1 MTSPIRKA
9 GRTLRDFHAMVR
21 EGFEEFLHLGV
32 SGSLVLLVA
41 TIAALVL
48 ANSVWHEAF
57 IEFWHTEMGI
67 SFGTFEFQQSALHW
81 IDDGLM
87 ALFFFVV
94 GLEIKR
100 EILVGELST
109 FRKASLPILAAVGG
123 MVGPALIYVLI
134 NRGGEGAGGWGIP
147 MATDI
152 AFALGVLALLGSR
165 IPTSL
170 KVFLSAL
177 AIADDIGAI
186 LVIAIFYT
194 SQIMWSW
201 LFAGVALLLVMV
213 LLNVMRVESPLPY
226 AIGASVIW
234 FCFLNSGVHA
244 TIAGVLVAFT
254 IPASSRMQPMAFVEW
269 ARGKIDEI
277 AEKNV
282 PGDHVLQTPDQQH
295 CAQEIQAQAR
305 WIQAPLQRME
315 HALLPLSTFVILPL
329 FALANAGV
337 VLVGLDIPELILEP
351 VSLGI
356 FFGLVVGKQLGITG
370 AAWLAVKLKLAELP
384 KGVTWRHIYGA
395 GWLGGI
401 GFTMSLF
408 ISGLAFRAGI
418 LQAEAKLAILIT
430 SVVAGLG
437 GYLVLRGAPPA
448 DEALLDSDLTGELD
462 SSEAVA

>member
-1 MTSPIRKA
+1 MTSNIGKA
-9 GRTLRDFHAMVR
+9 GRTLREFHAKVR
-21 EGFEEFLHLGV
+21 EGFAEFLHLEV
-32 SGSLVLLVA
+32 AGSLVLLFA
-41 TIAALVL
+41 TITALVL
-48 ANSVWHEAF
+48 ANSGWQEAF
-57 IEFWHTEMGI
+57 TEFWHTELGI
-67 SFGTFEFQQSALHW
+67 IFGSFEFQQSTLHW

-109 FRKASLPILAAVGG
+109 LRKAALPILAAVGG
-123 MVGPALIYVLI
+123 MLGPALIYALI
-134 NRGGEGAGGWGIP
+134 NHGGEGAGGWGIP

-194 SQIMWSW
+194 SQILWGW
-201 LFAGVALLLVMV
+201 LFVGLALLLVMV
-213 LLNVMRVESPLPY
+213 LFNVLRIESPLPY
-226 AIGASVIW
+226 AIGAVIIW

-244 TIAGVLVAFT
+244 TIAGVLVALT
-254 IPASSRMQPMAFVEW
+254 IPASSRMQPLAFVDW
-269 ARGKIDEI
+269 ARGKIEEI
-277 AEKNV
+277 AEKDV

-315 HALLPLSTFVILPL
+315 HALLPLTTFVILPL

-337 VLVGLDIPELILEP
+337 VLVGLDVAELILEP

-356 FFGLVVGKQLGITG
+356 FFGLVLGKQLGITG
-370 AAWLAVKLKLAELP
+370 AAWLAVKFKLAELP
-384 KGVTWRHIYGA
+384 KGVTCRHIYGA

-418 LQAEAKLAILIT
+418 LQSEAKLAILIT
-430 SVVAGLG
+430 SVVAGIG
-437 GYLVLRGAPPA
+437 GYLILRGAPQA
-448 DEALLDSDLTGELD
+448 HESLLDDDLTGELD
-462 SSEAVA
+462 SSEVAA

>member
-1 MTSPIRKA
+1 MTSPIRKT
-9 GRTLRDFHAMVR
+9 GRALRDFHAKMR
-21 EGFEEFLHLGV
+21 EGSTEFLHLEV

-48 ANSVWHEAF
+48 ANSAWHEVF
-57 IEFWHTEMGI
+57 IEFWHTELGI
-67 SFGTFEFQQSALHW
+67 FFGTFEFQQSALHW

-109 FRKASLPILAAVGG
+109 LRKASLPILAAVGG
-123 MVGPALIYVLI
+123 MLGPAIIYALI

-170 KVFLSAL
+170 KIFLSVM

-194 SQIMWSW
+194 SQILWNW
-201 LFAGVALLLVMV
+201 LLVGLALLLVLM

-226 AIGASVIW
+226 VIGATAIW
-234 FCFLNSGVHA
+234 FCFFNSGVHA
-244 TIAGVLVAFT
+244 TIAGVLIAFT
-254 IPASSRMQPMAFVEW
+254 IPVHSRMQPMAFVEW
-269 ARGKIDEI
+269 ARRKIEEI
-277 AEKNV
+277 AGKDV
-282 PGDHVLQTPDQQH
+282 PGEHVLQTPDQQH
-295 CAQEIQAQAR
+295 CAQEIQEQAR

-337 VLVGLDIPELILEP
+337 VLVGLDLSELILEP
-351 VSLGI
+351 VTLGV
-356 FFGLVVGKQLGITG
+356 FFGLVLGKQLGITG
-370 AAWLAVKLKLAELP
+370 AVWLAVKFKLAELP

-408 ISGLAFRAGI
+408 ISGLAFRAGV
-418 LQAEAKLAILIT
+418 LQAEAKLAILVT
-430 SVVAGLG
+430 SVVAGIG
-437 GYLVLRGAPPA
+437 GYLILRGARPVAP
-448 DEALLDSDLTGELD
+448 ALLDANLTGELD
-462 SSEAVA
+462 PSEAAA